1 MSKPQQFALVAM
13 GLLGLGAAALW
24 IARGEAIILAL
35 SSLVC
40 L

>member
-1 MSKPQQFALVAM
+1 MSKPQNIALAAAA
-13 GLLGLGAAALW
+13 LLGLGAAALW

>member
-1 MSKPQQFALVAM
+1 MSRLQHIALA
-13 GLLGLGAAALW
+13 GAALLGLGAIALW
-24 IARGEAIILAL
+24 AVRGEAIILAL